1 MSLSVK
7 VRTTVYKENKMKGF
21 GYLLKEGIKNL
32 WHNRMMTI
40 ASVGILMSCLL
51 LTGMAILICINVGN
65 VVASVGN
72 SNVTNVYLADG
83 TDDKRI
89 AEIGEEIS
97 KISNISNC
105 SFYSK
110 EEAIKEYKNMLG
122 DVFDEMQGEGNPLP
136 DTYHVTMNDLSM
148 YDTTISQIKNIKGVD
163 EISSRSDVAQ
173 KLTSLANLVA
183 TMGFWIVLILAII
196 SLFIISNTIKM
207 TMYSRRFAISI
218 MKSVGATNMFVRVP
232 FIVEGMAIGAIS
244 GGLSVIILYLL
255 YGIIMNAATTI
266 VPFTSID
273 FSHFAVPL
281 SIGCILSGITIGAM
295 GAIISISKY
304 LKKEGNELLGW

>member
-1 MSLSVK
+1 
-7 VRTTVYKENKMKGF
+7 MKGF

-40 ASVGILMSCLL
+40 ASIGVLMSCLL
-51 LTGMAILICINVGN
+51 LTGMAILVCINVSS
-65 VVASVGN
+65 VVSSVGS
-72 SNVTNVYLADG
+72 SNVTNVYIKEG
-83 TDDKRI
+83 TSKNEI
-89 AEIGEEIS
+89 EEIGK
-97 KISNISNC
+97 KISTISNVSDC

-110 EEAIKEYKNMLG
+110 DEAIQEYKDMLG
-122 DVFDEMQGEGNPLP
+122 DVFSKMQGEGNPLP

-148 YDTTISQIKNIKGVD
+148 YDTTVTQIKNINGVD
-163 EISSRSDVAQ
+163 EVSNRSDVAQ

-218 MKSVGATNMFVRVP
+218 MKSVGATNMFVRIP
-232 FIVEGMAIGAIS
+232 FIVEGIAIGAFS
-244 GGLSVIILYLL
+244 GVFSVVILYFL
-255 YGIIMNAATTI
+255 YGIIMNAATSI

-273 FSHFAVPL
+273 FSHFALPL
-281 SIGCILSGITIGAM
+281 SAGCIAAGIVIGAM
-295 GAIISISKY
+295 GSIISIRKY